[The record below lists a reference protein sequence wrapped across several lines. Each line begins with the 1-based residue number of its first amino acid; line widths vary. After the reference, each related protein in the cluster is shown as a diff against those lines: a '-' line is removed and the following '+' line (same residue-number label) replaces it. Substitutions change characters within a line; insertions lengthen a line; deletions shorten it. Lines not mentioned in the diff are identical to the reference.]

1 MEKLLLLD
9 SNSLLHRAYY
19 ALPGLTDSK
28 GNPTGA
34 IFGFVSMLARLI
46 KEEKPTHI
54 AAAFDL
60 KAPTF
65 RHNMYA
71 GYKATRKPMPEELV
85 KQVPVLKKLIGD
97 LGIKIVELEGYE
109 ADDIIGT
116 LAKRFSCPT
125 DIVTGDRDSLQLID
139 DTTNVLFTKRGITD
153 VVRYDKERLF
163 EDGFETPFLVES
175 HDVGDSGDYRLQ
187 GSSRRYV
194 RQYPRDSGHRRKDR
208 DGTSQN
214 LRHNGKRPLSR
225 RRNQRETR

>member
-125 DIVTGDRDSLQLID
+125 DIVTEIGRAH
-139 DTTNVLFTKRGITD
+139 V
-153 VVRYDKERLF
+153 
-163 EDGFETPFLVES
+163 
-175 HDVGDSGDYRLQ
+175 
-187 GSSRRYV
+187 
-194 RQYPRDSGHRRKDR
+194 
-208 DGTSQN
+208 
-214 LRHNGKRPLSR
+214 
-225 RRNQRETR
+225 

>member
-71 GYKATRKPMPEELV
+71 ATRRPENL
-85 KQVPVLKKLIGD
+85 
-97 LGIKIVELEGYE
+97 
-109 ADDIIGT
+109 
-116 LAKRFSCPT
+116 CP
-125 DIVTGDRDSLQLID
+125 
-139 DTTNVLFTKRGITD
+139 K
-153 VVRYDKERLF
+153 
-163 EDGFETPFLVES
+163 
-175 HDVGDSGDYRLQ
+175 
-187 GSSRRYV
+187 
-194 RQYPRDSGHRRKDR
+194 
-208 DGTSQN
+208 N
-214 LRHNGKRPLSR
+214 L
-225 RRNQRETR
+225 